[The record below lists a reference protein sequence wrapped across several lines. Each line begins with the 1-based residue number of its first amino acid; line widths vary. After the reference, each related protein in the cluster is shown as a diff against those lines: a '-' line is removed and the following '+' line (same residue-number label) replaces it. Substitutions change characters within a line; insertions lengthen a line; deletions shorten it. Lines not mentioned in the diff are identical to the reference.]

1 MRLRASPS
9 GNCRPN
15 DGAYFKHYPNDFST
29 SASSGFIFK
38 NMISKTEVKWLNQP
52 EDHDY
57 PAAVSYL
64 SLIYPVKT
72 AQQFAEAL
80 KQAPITQFKAKDI
93 FRASA
98 LKLLDATNYHV
109 KKNIKLIESGSSL
122 SPIILVRDTSLGKVL
137 IADGYHRVC
146 AVYTFDED
154 AVIPSKIV

>member
-1 MRLRASPS
+1 
-9 GNCRPN
+9 
-15 DGAYFKHYPNDFST
+15 
-29 SASSGFIFK
+29 
-38 NMISKTEVKWLNQP
+38 MINTPVVKWLALP

-57 PAAVSYL
+57 PAALSFL
-64 SLIYPVKT
+64 SLIYPDKA
-72 AQQFAEAL
+72 AQQFASDL
-80 KQAPITQFKAKDI
+80 KKAPITQFKAKDI